1 MRAAWVGATEVPAG
15 PDDLRSE
22 GIAFEVFEPATIDAT
37 SERFAQALG
46 LPQRTQVTRAGGN
59 PRDDAALAK
68 EGDEH
73 AHVADEVRLVAE
85 GVVVYDVLSHDGAR
99 WLRLWLGAGDAIVIP
114 AKRYHRLLAP
124 PMSTLRFVEIYGE
137 PAGMM
142 PLYRASDDATRAV

>member
-22 GIAFEVFEPATIDAT
+22 GIAFEAFEPSAIEAT

-46 LPQRTQVTRAGGN
+46 LPQRSQIVRSGGN

-85 GVVVYDVLSHDGAR
+85 GVVVYDVLAHDGSR

-124 PMSTLRFVEIYGE
+124 PMSTLRFVEIHGE

-142 PLYRASDDATRAV
+142 PLYRVSDDATRAV